1 MTVALFARTIRGLE
15 SVAAHEISGIGTVG
29 SIGHREVHFDAEP
42 ARALALGSV
51 DDVFVTLAD
60 VDGIGRTKAALDVL
74 AEAASSLDVH
84 DHAERLGRQ
93 IRTFDVSASF
103 LGARNYNRFDV
114 EDAVGASVGATTG
127 WEYQRR
133 REDGT
138 TGDATIRAH
147 LRDERALLGLR
158 LAERPLHRRS
168 YKTESPRG
176 SLHPPVAFAMAMLA
190 ELRAGLVVLD
200 PACGAG
206 TIPIECARNTPGI
219 SAVAS
224 DIDASMVGMTERN
237 AARAGVEVHVFVG
250 NAGRSPVAHADRVIT
265 NPPWGRAVPRKG
277 GFQHPSSLPEAE
289 VVVMLGEELHLPDEV
304 ARIPISL
311 MGAHPEIVV
320 AGDATLARSIL
331 G

>member
-15 SVAAHEISGIGTVG
+15 TVAAHEISGIGTVG
-29 SIGHREVHFDAEP
+29 SIGHREVHFIAEP
-42 ARALALGSV
+42 AHALALGSV

-60 VDGIGRTKAALDVL
+60 VDGIGRTKGALDVL
-74 AEAASSLDVH
+74 AEAASALDVQ
-84 DHAERLGRQ
+84 DHAERLGRP

-114 EDAVGASVGATTG
+114 EDAVGAVVGSTTG
-127 WEYQRR
+127 WEYLRR
-133 REDGT
+133 REDGA

-168 YKTESPRG
+168 YKAESPRG

-190 ELRAGLVVLD
+190 ELRAGLVVVD

-206 TIPIECARNTPGI
+206 TIPIECARQTPGI
-219 SAVAS
+219 RAVAS

-237 AARAGVEVHVFVG
+237 AARAGVELHVFVAD
-250 NAGRSPVAHADRVIT
+250 AGRSPVARADRVIT
-265 NPPWGRAVPRKG
+265 NIPWGRSVPPKG
-277 GFQHPSSLPEAE
+277 ALRDASSLPGADI
-289 VVVMLGEELHLPDEV
+289 VVALGEDLHFGDEV

-311 MGAHPEIVV
+311 MGTHPEIVV
-320 AGDATLARSIL
+320 AGDARLPRSIV